1 TVIEDLTLLDDDQG
15 WPGLATLIRIEA
27 QRMEKSTGK
36 TTTSTRYY
44 ISSKK
49 EKSAGLQCEHSRA
62 LAHRK
67 QSSLDAGCPF

>member
-1 TVIEDLTLLDDDQG
+1 HQG

-27 QRMEKSTGK
+27 RRMEKPTGK

-49 EKSAGLQCEHSRA
+49 EKAQVFNANIRA
-62 LAHRK
+62 HWRIENHLHWM
-67 QSSLDAGCPF
+67 LDVLF